1 VIDVEFD
8 PVPTSGIFGK
18 FVTLIKVPPG
28 SRGDRRPAVAG
39 RWPLGRRIEVTHP
52 GFVVTKVG
60 LPSMVTALRRHPLG
74 AFLVFA
80 FAYSW
85 SYWIPVALAGGKLTH
100 FPGLIGPMLAAF
112 TVAAVS
118 DGFAGARD
126 LLARMVR
133 WRVPFRWYAAA
144 VIPAV
149 AGLLGLV
156 ALSVTGHGLPSVAE
170 LSAMAGLPSVGW
182 LGLLAMVFVV
192 NGYGE
197 EVGWRGHAWPRLRER
212 HSMAGGALILAVLWA
227 AWHVPTF
234 WIDSGLRGFD
244 PLLIPGW
251 IIGLAA
257 GAVVL
262 GWLYEQARS
271 SLLIVALFHA
281 LLNMAS
287 ATPATEGFPAIVVT
301 FAVIVWAVRIL
312 HGEAARHPKEVEPG
326 GLA

>member
-1 VIDVEFD
+1 M
-8 PVPTSGIFGK
+8 
-18 FVTLIKVPPG
+18 
-28 SRGDRRPAVAG
+28 
-39 RWPLGRRIEVTHP
+39 
-52 GFVVTKVG
+52 VTKVG
-60 LPSMVTALRRHPLG
+60 VPRLAAVVRRHPVG
-74 AFLVFA
+74 AFLIFA

-85 SYWIPVALAGGKLTH
+85 GYWIPVALAGGKLSH
-100 FPGLIGPMLAAF
+100 FPGLMGPMLAAF

-118 DGFAGARD
+118 DGAAGTRD

-133 WRVPFRWYAAA
+133 WRVPVRWYAAA
-144 VIPAV
+144 VIPGV
-149 AGLLGLV
+149 AGLLGLA
-156 ALSVTGHGLPSVAE
+156 ALSVTGRGPPSVTE
-170 LSAMAGLPSVGW
+170 LSTMAGLPSVGW
-182 LGLLAMVFVV
+182 VGLLALVFVI

-212 HSMAGGALILAVLWA
+212 YSMAVAALILAVFWA
-227 AWHVPTF
+227 VWHVPTF